1 MTGYRRAL
9 GRSRVPRRY
18 VSWSEKAFYLEQS
31 KKKIQID
38 GTKGSSSATRNSFC
52 QEHPQSSK
60 RRFWRWHALQQ
71 YPRSPMGPAAWNRER
86 DGEQSAVGH
95 QSGRSSSTS
104 STADNRGA
112 AAKKSLHQASSGIG
126 EVRVDGPVYCAPEK
140 YLGINSPRPEKS
152 NSNHV
157 NNRKHGQILNFRR
170 KMEE

>member
-18 VSWSEKAFYLEQS
+18 VPWSEKAFYLEQS

-86 DGEQSAVGH
+86 EREMVNRVQLDIRAAVPEAQAPPPTTGEQLPRRVYIRRAVELARYGYTD
-95 QSGRSSSTS
+95 QRT
-104 STADNRGA
+104 
-112 AAKKSLHQASSGIG
+112 
-126 EVRVDGPVYCAPEK
+126 VRPKNVSELILPA
-140 YLGINSPRPEKS
+140 
-152 NSNHV
+152 
-157 NNRKHGQILNFRR
+157 RKIEFETC
-170 KMEE
+170 K

>member
-18 VSWSEKAFYLEQS
+18 VPWSEKAFYLEQS

-71 YPRSPMGPAAWNRER
+71 YPRSPMGPAAWIRER
-86 DGEQSAVGH
+86 EMVNRVQLESELPFQKHKLHRRQQGSSCQEEFT
-95 QSGRSSSTS
+95 SGDQWDWRGTGTRTS
-104 STADNRGA
+104 VLCAR
-112 AAKKSLHQASSGIG
+112 KISLNQFS
-126 EVRVDGPVYCAPEK
+126 
-140 YLGINSPRPEKS
+140 RPEKS

-157 NNRKHGQILNFRR
+157 NN
-170 KMEE
+170 